1 MRTLLLL
8 PLVACPLVCL
18 WGCQIDNKLGQ
29 ETENPGFDSGE
40 SVPFADAAITADPS
54 FVAELGVCGSVHRT
68 ITLAST
74 GTSDL
79 TVADVVV
86 DGEGWTMTGPDLP
99 LVLAPGETAAI
110 ELTGTAGSATLTI
123 SSDAS
128 NDPDLQILLD
138 ATADLPPTVTMIS
151 PSAGSVLEVSD
162 TVFTATVTDDF
173 DAPETLALQWSGS
186 VDGVLGT
193 DPADSSGA
201 ATLSWISAE
210 HSSGAQDVSLTAT
223 DHCGNAAVAALD
235 VCQQA
240 GYIEDSIDLES
251 WHFEGMAN
259 WNGTDGWLELT
270 KPVTGQLAS
279 AFNTA
284 DVVTGDDVAIEF
296 QFYVS
301 GGSGADGLSLTALD
315 TDRMTGYL
323 GASGGSIGYGS
334 DGASPGLP
342 GWSIEVDTYDN
353 GMPQDPTPLDHVM
366 FTFDG
371 NQASGS
377 AWAALPEME
386 DGAWHTMT
394 VVVKD
399 PHVTVQIDGVA
410 YIDQDISG
418 YYDFPAIVGFTAA
431 TGSLTN
437 FHLVDAL
444 QVTEYVCPE

>member
-1 MRTLLLL
+1 MRTLLLWS
-8 PLVACPLVCL
+8 LVACPVGLLV
-18 WGCQIDNKLGQ
+18 GCQIDNKLGQ
-29 ETENPGFDSGE
+29 EEEQPGFDSAD
-40 SVPFADAAITADPS
+40 SPTLADAAINADPS
-54 FVAELGVCGSVHRT
+54 FVAELGVCGSVQRT
-68 ITLAST
+68 VTVQST
-74 GTSDL
+74 GSSDL
-79 TVADVVV
+79 TVSAIVLE
-86 DGEGWTMTGPDLP
+86 GEGWTMTGPDLP

-110 ELTGTAGSATLTI
+110 ELTGTAGAAKLTV

-128 NDPDLQILLD
+128 DDPDLAILLD
-138 ATADLPPTVTMIS
+138 ASADLPPTVTMIS

-173 DAPETLALQWSGS
+173 DPPQTLALQWASS

-193 DPADSSGA
+193 DPADSSGTA
-201 ATLSWISAE
+201 MLSWTSAD
-210 HSSGAQDVSLTAT
+210 HSSGAQDVTLTAT
-223 DHCGNAAVAALD
+223 DSCGSAAVAALD

-259 WNGTDGWLELT
+259 WNSTDGWLELT
-270 KPVTGQLAS
+270 TPVTGQLAS

-296 QFYVS
+296 QFFVS

-315 TDRMTGYL
+315 TDRMTSYL

-334 DGASPGLP
+334 EGSSPGLP

-353 GMPQDPTPLDHVM
+353 GMPQDPTALDHVM

-418 YYDFPAIVGFTAA
+418 YYGFPAIVGFTAA